1 MSIVKK
7 ISSLFNKDES
17 QSTIGVTLCN
27 ESLSACSI
35 DDKNNANCQR
45 LPILDSQFSQ
55 ALTSLN
61 SEFNYNG
68 ACHLVL
74 SGKHSHIVQ
83 VDAPNV
89 PEEEL
94 VEALKWQVKDLVTI
108 EPEDMALDYY
118 DGPELAGGAKKL
130 NVVVADKNLLA
141 PIINTLVNESFKPES
156 IIIEEFAFAN
166 LVEQSDDAVLLLCQQ
181 PNEEMLMLIVK
192 NGQLFFQRRLRGM
205 AEIGNRS
212 EDQLMMGTIDSLSLE
227 IQRSSDYFERQL
239 KQAPIRRIEVLVPIE
254 KEAFLA
260 RKLAENSN
268 VPVNLFALPE
278 QFNADRDF
286 AACLGAAL
294 STHVE
299 GVS

>member
-35 DDKNNANCQR
+35 DDKNSANCQR

-55 ALTSLN
+55 ALSSLN
-61 SEFNYNG
+61 SEFDFSG
-68 ACHLVL
+68 KCHLVL
-74 SGKHSHIVQ
+74 SSKHSQIVQ

-108 EPEDMALDYY
+108 EPEQMALDYY
-118 DGPELAGGAKKL
+118 DGPELAGGNKKL
-130 NVVVADKNLLA
+130 NVVVADKALLA
-141 PIINTLVNESFKPES
+141 PIVHTLVNEHFKPES
-156 IIIEEFAFAN
+156 ITIEEFAFAR
-166 LVEQSDDAVLLLCQQ
+166 LVEPSDDAVLLLCQQ

-205 AEIGNRS
+205 AEIGKRN
-212 EDQLMMGTIDSLSLE
+212 EEELMMGTIDSLSLE

-278 QFNADRDF
+278 QFDAERGF
-286 AACLGAAL
+286 AACIGAAL
-294 STHVE
+294 ATQMESV
-299 GVS
+299 